1 MIQYSRIT
9 LYKGV
14 PLDATKNKMVEGIA
28 AFLDQYAA
36 DALNVSYNYFK
47 NDFETELSFPNNRLS
62 LSNFEANDLGKVN
75 AKNWNYCKI
84 VPTASDLGETAD
96 GKPLYY
102 FVTATRWTSEGSARL
117 SLRLDT
123 LNTFSAGTDYTFGAR
138 SHITRKSKPRFAVTK
153 TNVQEDHVLNASGEW
168 SKTWTTAAPASAI
181 INLLVLS
188 EYNVNV
194 LDASV
199 SGNTASVL
207 LQGQPNAA
215 FSIRFAIIQARCS
228 VDRYSEGFTPVL
240 FKAEEK
246 MIAEDE
252 NNVGW
257 NLVYRNKNQMD
268 PAAAQVVNPV
278 ECLLVPDQAVN
289 VKYFSTDL
297 LPQTLNID
305 FFYMFS
311 AEINGGNEFTIN
323 ADGQEI
329 CKINH
334 TATSWIWAN
343 SVDRWAYIYLDGGLI
358 HVVSVYQQNLIVGH
372 PYVTA
377 EYMGAFSAIQFKG
390 VDPTYYNSGRWSDYP
405 QVTDKKKLIDYNLG
419 FYAPT
424 VQEPGSRFIGQET
437 TGVLESIDRIDR
449 TDSRLIKIIKLPYAP
464 ETFDTS
470 GNYLLVPPS
479 WEFTAAGSLLTLKDL
494 SKAFYREI
502 RAYDYA
508 AGNYMQNPLR
518 KLNRIP
524 IEPDPAQVRF
534 SPANSYETKLLHSDY
549 FRPKLVYDSFGME
562 LLPEQM
568 DPQAVTE
575 SAFRLGF
582 AVTSTINSKFLFTV
596 PEYREH
602 LLFSAEDFPGVMP
615 VSRNN
620 EAVLFNSQYIN
631 YIRNGYNYDLK
642 NKTRQEIAAA
652 LGIVGNVTAAGAG
665 IATGNP
671 MAVLM
676 SGAGLAQNISQIVGA
691 EQAMEQ
697 KIAQSKMQAVSVSGS
712 DDVDLLEVYSANRA
726 KLCMYEVSP
735 RVKAALDDLFYFF
748 GYATDEYGTPEM
760 NVRWWFDYVQGEMA
774 LTPAAHIPE
783 EMLQDL
789 VNRYSAG
796 VTLFHK
802 HGKTWD
808 ITQQKENWERGFF
821 EE

>member
-84 VPTASDLGETAD
+84 VPTASDLGENAD

-102 FVTATRWTSEGSARL
+102 FVTVTRWTSEGSARL

-138 SHITRKSKPRFAVTK
+138 SHITRKSKPRFTVTK

-188 EYNVNV
+188 QYNVNV

-207 LQGQPNAA
+207 LQGQPNEA
-215 FSIRFAIIQARCS
+215 FTIRFVIVQARCS

-240 FKAEEK
+240 FKTEEK

-268 PAAAQVVNPV
+268 PTAAQVVNPV
-278 ECLLVPDQAVN
+278 ECLLVPDQVVN

-323 ADGQEI
+323 ANGEEI

-358 HVVSVYQQNLIVGH
+358 HVVSVYQQNLILGQ

-424 VQEPGSRFIGQET
+424 VQDPGSRFIGQET

-479 WEFTAAGSLLTLKDL
+479 WEFTSAGSLLTLKDL

-518 KLNRIP
+518 NLNRIP
-524 IEPDPAQVRF
+524 IEPDPAQARF

-691 EQAMEQ
+691 EQAIEQ

-760 NVRWWFDYVQGEMA
+760 NVRWWFDYVQGEMS

-802 HGKTWD
+802 HGTTWD